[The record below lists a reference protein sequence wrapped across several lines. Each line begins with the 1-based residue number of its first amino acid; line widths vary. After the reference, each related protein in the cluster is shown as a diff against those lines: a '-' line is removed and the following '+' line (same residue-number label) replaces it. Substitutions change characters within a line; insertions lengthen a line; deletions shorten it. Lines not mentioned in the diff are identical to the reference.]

1 MTYSRA
7 SSSSSDLDL
16 VDLRRA
22 LGDRTQA
29 EVAELLAKAK
39 PITISIGNSQL
50 DADPKEFS
58 SGSLGW
64 YAGGKM
70 IVEVEGVRV
79 SVQVGLN
86 LTIVGSK
93 ELPDDPG
100 HPHKAMAEAASPN
113 A

>member
-1 MTYSRA
+1 LIA
-7 SSSSSDLDL
+7 VENL
-16 VDLRRA
+16 VLYGKRMVMAKKTTCSITRVDFWS
-22 LGDRTQA
+22 
-29 EVAELLAKAK
+29 KAK

-93 ELPDDPG
+93 ELPKDEEPG
-100 HPHKAMAEAASPN
+100 EKAAAP
-113 A
+113 AA